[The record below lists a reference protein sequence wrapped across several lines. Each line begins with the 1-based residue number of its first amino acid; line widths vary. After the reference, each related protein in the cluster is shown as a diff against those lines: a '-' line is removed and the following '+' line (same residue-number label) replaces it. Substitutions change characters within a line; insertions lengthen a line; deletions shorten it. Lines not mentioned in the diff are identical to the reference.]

1 MIILVLMDLI
11 KKGKFVLLQN
21 NMKDRY
27 KIEKRIKEIQ
37 SRIYDLND
45 RLDSPTLSNSEVRK
59 IEKIKTKLYKEKDK
73 LIKSLY
79 SDDFK

>member
-1 MIILVLMDLI
+1 MGLI
-11 KKGKFVLLQN
+11 KRERFASFQS

>member
-1 MIILVLMDLI
+1 
-11 KKGKFVLLQN
+11 
-21 NMKDRY
+21 MKDRY